1 MNEFIRDTKR
11 IEALMEQNISL
22 EDLKALAN
30 NARKEADRL
39 EDMVENYEYK
49 KLEAEYGA
57 DFRQDK
63 CKFDAV
69 FDLSSDGW
77 HNKCGYY
84 NAPCTCCD
92 CPCIYYQPD
101 NDISKWIKENLG
113 SIDERV
119 AQAIMDLRLPLWVD
133 GTEEEK
139 ELVKLLLSKRYEYKL
154 KKQPK

>member
-1 MNEFIRDTKR
+1 MNEFIRDTKK
-11 IEALMEQNISL
+11 IEKLMEQNISL
-22 EDLKALAN
+22 EDLKVLAN

-49 KLEAEYGA
+49 KLEDEYGA

-69 FDLSSDGW
+69 FETSGDGW

-84 NAPCTCCD
+84 KAPCTCCG

-119 AQAIMDLRLPLWVD
+119 AQAIMDLRLPLWID

-139 ELVKLLLSKRYEYKL
+139 ELVKLLLSKRYRYRLER
-154 KKQPK
+154 QP